1 MKTQTCL
8 AFAVLGLVLST
19 AVEAGMIVIY
29 PDAANHRHTLTT
41 GKVQS
46 TLTPDP
52 VFNAGEFF
60 LLDNVSAT
68 VKTELAGGDVAFPG
82 WTFDYASK
90 WKGVT
95 GSLTVDRYTAEKPY
109 PAFAGAALDA
119 RYQRASTDPTRLRW
133 IQFVQTVPPFA
144 FDPDQTFDTLTGAAL
159 GNGALPACVGAF
171 IDPCGND
178 GTDGGPFYWNSAEIA
193 NETSG
198 TNAFGAFDLHFSDFP
213 RVTVSNTYP
222 KNGLSFQLYLVEWD
236 GAKNVSFLD
245 GIRWGFIGVPEPSV
259 LLVTLLGLALAAL
272 WCRPRGLTTAGA
284 SGAVLLRD

>member
-1 MKTQTCL
+1 MRMNTFL
-8 AFAVLGLVLST
+8 PVAVLGLVLSG
-19 AVEAGMIVIY
+19 AVQAGMVVVY
-29 PDAANHRHTLTT
+29 PSAANHRHSLTT
-41 GKVQS
+41 GKIQS

-52 VFNAGEFF
+52 VFNAAEFF
-60 LLDNVSAT
+60 LLDNVSAA
-68 VKTELAGGDVAFPG
+68 VKAELAGGDVAFPG

-95 GSLTVDRYTAEKPY
+95 GTLNIDRYTAEKPY

-119 RYQRASTDPTRLRW
+119 RYQRASGDPARLRW
-133 IQFVQTVPPFA
+133 IQFVQTIPPFA
-144 FDPDQTFDTLTGAAL
+144 FDPDETFDSLTGASV

-178 GTDGGPFYWNSAEIA
+178 GTDGGPFYWNSAEIG

-213 RVTVSNTYP
+213 RVPVSNTYR

-236 GAKNVSFLD
+236 GARNVSFLD
-245 GIRWGFIGVPEPSV
+245 GIRWGFVGVPEPPV
-259 LLVTLLGLALAAL
+259 LLIALLGLLLAAP
-272 WCRPRGLTTAGA
+272 WCRPRGMTTAA
-284 SGAVLLRD
+284 A

>member
-1 MKTQTCL
+1 MRIKKFVP
-8 AFAVLGLVLST
+8 FAVLGLVLSST
-19 AVEAGMIVIY
+19 VQAGMVVVY
-29 PDAANHRHTLTT
+29 PSAANHRHSLIT
-41 GKVQS
+41 GEIRS

-60 LLDNVSAT
+60 LLDSVSDA

-95 GSLTVDRYTAEKPY
+95 GTLTIDRYTAEKPY

-119 RYQRASTDPTRLRW
+119 RYARASGDPARLRW
-133 IQFVQTVPPFA
+133 IQFVQTMPPFA
-144 FDPDQTFDTLTGAAL
+144 FDPDETFDTLTGASV

-213 RVTVSNTYP
+213 RVPVSNTYP

-236 GAKNVSFLD
+236 GAKNVNFLD
-245 GIRWGFIGVPEPSV
+245 GIRWGFVGVPEPPA
-259 LLVTLLGLALAAL
+259 LLVALLGLALATL
-272 WCRPRGLTTAGA
+272 WRKPRGMTAAGA
-284 SGAVLLRD
+284 